1 MGRFNNLVPSIE
13 EVMSG
18 KNPEGEQLI
27 HDKLEQLKNSQLGQ
41 AVINKLKPD
50 GNPSILHDVVLPTV
64 SQSLDLLGKPQ
75 QGYQMM
81 ANYAT
86 GNDINSNSYTPA
98 IKTLNSKLPEMIQA
112 SPEMVNSAGMVMDLE
127 ADPLG
132 AIGSIGKVRNPGRFA
147 TILNK
152 EAHNAEEIGK
162 MMKRPYKNFG
172 DTAVLKTAQE
182 AAEDA
187 QKLAMQKGAEQYL
200 AKQEA
205 RKAAKSMPNQ
215 VSTQLSAFDQ
225 WVTQNPGKSKQ
236 DYLSE
241 MLSKK

>member
-1 MGRFNNLVPSIE
+1 MPRFNNLIPSVE
-13 EVMSG
+13 EAMSG
-18 KNPEGEQLI
+18 KNPEGEQFV

-41 AVINKLKPD
+41 ALKPD
-50 GNPSILHDVVLPTV
+50 GNPSILHDVILPTV
-64 SQSLDLLGKPQ
+64 SDSLDLLGKPQ

-86 GNDINSNSYTPA
+86 GNDIHSNSYLPA
-98 IKTLNSKLPEMIQA
+98 IKTLNSKLPESFQA
-112 SPEMVNSAGMVMDLE
+112 NPQMVNSAGLYMDLE

-132 AIGSIGKVRNPGRFA
+132 AIGSISKGGNPGRFA

-162 MMKRPYKNFG
+162 MMKRPYKDFG

-182 AAEDA
+182 ASEEA

-205 RKAAKSMPNQ
+205 RKAAKSMPNTG
-215 VSTQLSAFDQ
+215 SSQLSAFDQ
-225 WVTQNPGKSKQ
+225 WITQNPGKSKQ

-241 MLSKK
+241 MLNKSK